1 MVSPELE
8 VGGGHGDDGVRCGE
22 SLHGHKLAVP
32 GGGELLDAVASLW
45 VPQLQAEEGENRVI
59 GS

>member
-8 VGGGHGDDGVRCGE
+8 VGGGHGDDGVRWGK

-32 GGGELLDAVASLW
+32 GGGELLDAVASLR
-45 VPQLQAEEGENRVI
+45 VPQLLRKERAESVI